1 MITKPERDSS
11 KTPQSNEKVL
21 KEIISEL
28 VQIRKSLSGW
38 KSIKVSKK
46 EKELSQE
53 SKKQNLLSPSKEEST
68 QEDDKQKNSN
78 ILKGLKSLFDRLKN
92 NATKSATKGVGEAA
106 AKTATKGA
114 GESAAKIAGKTAG
127 KTAGKAAT
135 KGIGAAI
142 GKQLVKKIPLFDV
155 GKNLFSGVKD
165 FFNAGA
171 VKTAEKSG
179 AKALEK
185 IGIKTA
191 EKSGAK
197 ALGKI
202 GAKTAGKSALKKIP
216 LFGLGA
222 GLIFGAERF
231 LNGDIL
237 GGFGEILSG
246 AASIIPGIGTAAS
259 VAIDVGL
266 GLRDVGAFGSETKDV
281 PEMAAGGIVSQ
292 PTLALIGENKEKEYI
307 IPESKLGIISNNID
321 SPLKDI
327 GNDILGVSSNYVSQF
342 GSSKLLPYIG
352 SDLIQYQRIYGANR
366 EIIPIFTNNEGKF
379 PDLKSNPLIDVF
391 NGTKQNSN
399 EGVLLASLNNVLDAL
414 DSSSSSLGL
423 GQKNNQTSPS
433 EKSNFSGSGN
443 AEKVFNFFVSKGF
456 EPFQAA
462 AFVGNFVVESGSED
476 INPIAV
482 GDNGNAFGIAQWN
495 SRRPEL
501 YEFASKN
508 NKPVD
513 SLETQLE
520 FAWYEMQN
528 KESSAY
534 EAIKN
539 TKTLE
544 EATYVIMDRYERPGE
559 PHLDKRQEA
568 SKRFYERIKNNPPS
582 GKSSSIS
589 SSTAGST
596 TSSAIGDV
604 SYPVGN
610 PVVTSGFG
618 WRTHPITGEKK
629 FHNGVDFG
637 LDEGTPVYASESG
650 VVDSAGWNDG
660 GYGNMIELKGSQF
673 KHVYAHLSSF
683 EVKTGDSVMKGQKI
697 GEVGST
703 GRSTAPHLHW
713 EVLNL
718 NTDDPLDPL
727 DVVGKGSS
735 NSSYSPSN
743 QEGGTDN
750 LINSSP
756 VDTSYL
762 RNLLPS
768 FGNGRGGGGG
778 DRISSIQKSQGSIIA
793 FVPIVYSQNSP
804 SSNGTQTITNLSPE
818 LSSYISLNQFTP
830 QTPTV

>member
-46 EKELSQE
+46 EPELSQE
-53 SKKQNLLSPSKEEST
+53 SKKQNLLPPSKEDPT

-92 NATKSATKGVGEAA
+92 NATKSATKGAGEAA
-106 AKTATKGA
+106 GKVATKGA
-114 GESAAKIAGKTAG
+114 GEAVAKTAG
-127 KTAGKAAT
+127 KTAGKTAT

-142 GKQLVKKIPLFDV
+142 GKQLAKRLPLFGSGV
-155 GKNLFSGVKD
+155 KLFSGVKD

-433 EKSNFSGSGN
+433 GKSNFSGSGN

-476 INPIAV
+476 INPTAV

-495 SRRPEL
+495 SRRPQL

-589 SSTAGST
+589 SSTSGSNI
-596 TSSAIGDV
+596 SSASGDV
-604 SYPVGN
+604 AYPVGN

-618 WRTHPITGEKK
+618 WRTHPVTGEKK

-703 GRSTAPHLHW
+703 GRSTGPHLHW

-762 RNLLPS
+762 RNLFPS